1 MEISHVIVTRLVIG
15 WAVSSL
21 TIAMILLIKKGFQ
34 KQISAKWQYHLWI
47 FLLIAL
53 ALPLLPSH
61 LFNFGNPLGFFDTQP
76 SHPLGPSAHATVE
89 QGSQQN
95 ALQDFT
101 VSVSPSLPD
110 FLHIVIVGIWILGI
124 LVVSTLT
131 AQAYFKIRE
140 IRRSTSAIQ
149 HEEVLR
155 LFEQCK
161 LDLNLSKNI
170 DVGTSP
176 RVKSAMTFGLFKTYV
191 VLPTHFEDW
200 LSMKELKYIFLH
212 ELYHYKNKDILT
224 NDLLAIFQILYWF
237 NPLVWIAFREMRLD
251 REIACDHAVL
261 NTLDPQDYVEYGN
274 TMIHVAEKVSQPE
287 NFVLANQLNGSKKQL
302 KKRIEKI
309 ANFTA
314 ESKLLKRKSFAI
326 FMLVGIF
333 VASQIPFISAM
344 AKDHTRYD
352 FKNERT
358 VHEDLSKYFTGLDG
372 GFVLYDMQADRY
384 HIYNENHSTLRVSP
398 DSTYKIFSALYA
410 LESKI
415 ITQENSTLKWNGKTY
430 PYQAW
435 NQDQDLY
442 TAMSNSVNWYFE
454 DLDKKSQRKDLQAFL
469 KQIRYGNTDFS
480 GGNGQYWLESSSLKI
495 SPVEQ
500 VQLLQAFYTNQ
511 FGFSEKNIQTVKDTI
526 RLEEKADK
534 QLSGK
539 TGTGAVNHKNING
552 WFIGYVE
559 TGENT
564 YFFATNIRDDD
575 HAQGSRAAKITLSIL
590 KGKGIY

>member
-1 MEISHVIVTRLVIG
+1 MVIG
-15 WAVSSL
+15 WIISSL
-21 TIAMILLIKKGFQ
+21 TIAVILLIKKVFQ
-34 KQISAKWQYHLWI
+34 KQLSAKWQYHLWF

-53 ALPLLPSH
+53 SLPLLPSH
-61 LFNFGNPLGFFDTQP
+61 LLNFGNHLPFF
-76 SHPLGPSAHATVE
+76 E
-89 QGSQQN
+89 RNQGNPWELPANTTGDHGGQKDWS
-95 ALQDFT
+95 QDFT
-101 VSVSPSLPD
+101 ISVNPLLPD
-110 FLHIVIVGIWILGI
+110 FLHIVIAGIWMAGI
-124 LVVSTLT
+124 VVVSVLT
-131 AQAYFKIRE
+131 VKACLKIRK
-140 IRRSTSAIQ
+140 IRKSTSKIKN
-149 HEEVLR
+149 EEVLL

-161 LDLNLSKNI
+161 LDLNLSRNI
-170 DVGTSP
+170 YVGKSP
-176 RVKSAMTFGLFKTYV
+176 LVKSAMTFGLFKTYV

-212 ELYHYKNKDILT
+212 ELHHYKNKDILT

-261 NTLDPQDYVEYGN
+261 NTLVPQDYVEYGN
-274 TMIHVAEKVSQPE
+274 TMIHVADKVSQPE

-526 RLEEKADK
+526 RLEEKAGK